1 MGYSIGRDVI
11 VDYVP
16 PDRIGEGSPTP
27 ARQWD
32 QKENMKKYEVV
43 LSYDVQ
49 KTFVVEA
56 ENYEEAEAKAIAWKG
71 DTGKDNWEYRDLIEN
86 EEIK

>member
-1 MGYSIGRDVI
+1 
-11 VDYVP
+11 
-16 PDRIGEGSPTP
+16 
-27 ARQWD
+27 
-32 QKENMKKYEVV
+32 MKRYRVV

-56 ENYEEAEAKAIAWKG
+56 ENYEEAEAKAIDWKG

-86 EEIK
+86 EQIK